1 MNDEPVKP
9 KVKRLDFGKK
19 NPIDQAEEDAID
31 ASIAPL
37 PKSTLT
43 SAYADDDK
51 GEFLEPADQ
60 PVEEIDENTVLI
72 GQDEP
77 ELVPNTET
85 VEALEASEAGDVERA
100 DSIDEILSEGDAGIV
115 DQPVEVD
122 QAEGM
127 EMTEMTTEVAETGTL
142 DEITATDDA
151 AREAAAA
158 AEDEVES
165 IADLEAKELDIK
177 AQIESRKEAEKQH
190 VCGEIV
196 KVMSQYT
203 VDIDYLAAFMGV
215 KYKRKGSKAKPKYR
229 DPMTGKTWSGRGKTP
244 VWIRGKDFSKF
255 LI

>member
-19 NPIDQAEEDAID
+19 NPINQAEEDAID

-37 PKSTLT
+37 APSTLT
-43 SAYADDDK
+43 SSYADDDK

-60 PVEEIDENTVLI
+60 
-72 GQDEP
+72 
-77 ELVPNTET
+77 
-85 VEALEASEAGDVERA
+85 
-100 DSIDEILSEGDAGIV
+100 
-115 DQPVEVD
+115 
-122 QAEGM
+122 AEGM
-127 EMTEMTTEVAETGTL
+127 DMTEVPTEVAETGTL

-158 AEDEVES
+158 AEDAEES
-165 IADLEAKELDIK
+165 ETIADLEAKELDIK
-177 AQIESRKEAEKQH
+177 AQIEARKQAEKQH

-196 KVMSQYT
+196 KVMSQFT